1 MNRRMAAV
9 LVAGVVAWWAVGARV
24 AAHHSFAAEYDRDKP
39 VTLVG
44 KVTKI
49 EWMNPHVYFYL
60 DVAGPAGAAGQWSIE
75 GGAPNS
81 LYRAGWRKDSL
92 KIGDVVTVDGYLARD
107 GSKLANMRTA
117 TFPDGRAVLGGQQY
131 YGTGAPP
138 PTAPK
143 PPPPGR

>member
-1 MNRRMAAV
+1 MSRSLAAV
-9 LVAGVVAWWAVGARV
+9 FFAVAVGV
-24 AAHHSFAAEYDRDKP
+24 ASWPVLAHHSFAAEYDRDKP
-39 VTLVG
+39 VTLQG
-44 KVTKI
+44 TVTKI

-60 DVAGPAGAAGQWSIE
+60 DVAEAAGAVAHWSIE

-92 KIGDVVTVDGYLARD
+92 KIGDVVKVDGYLARD
-107 GSKLANMRTA
+107 GSKLANMRAA
-117 TFPDGRAVLGGQQY
+117 TLADGREVLGGQQY

-143 PPPPGR
+143 PPAPGR

>member
-1 MNRRMAAV
+1 MNRRVAAV
-9 LVAGVVAWWAVGARV
+9 LVAGVVALWAVGARV
-24 AAHHSFAAEYDRDKP
+24 AAHHSFAAEYDREKTI
-39 VTLVG
+39 TLKG
-44 KVTKI
+44 TVTKV

-60 DVAGPAGAAGQWSIE
+60 DVPEPSGTVAHWSVE

-92 KIGDVVTVDGYLARD
+92 KIGDVLTVFGYLARD
-107 GSKLANMRTA
+107 GSKLANMNKA
-117 TFPDGRAVLGGQQY
+117 TLADGREVLGGQQY

-143 PPPPGR
+143 PPPGR